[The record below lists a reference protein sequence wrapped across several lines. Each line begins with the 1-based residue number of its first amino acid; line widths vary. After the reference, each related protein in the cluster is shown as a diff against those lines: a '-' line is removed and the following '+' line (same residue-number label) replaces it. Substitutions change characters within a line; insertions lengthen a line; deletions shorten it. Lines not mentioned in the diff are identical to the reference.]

1 MPCPRGFA
9 LGLVAGC
16 LALAVPVARG
26 QDAITAPDGPGM
38 PGAESGVPGQTS
50 ILMIVI
56 APAVQ
61 QELKLDDD
69 QKNRIFALAREGQ
82 KKGRDLMQAA
92 LRGGGQ
98 GNPQAFL
105 AAGAQL
111 RQENERAV
119 SKILKPDQ
127 KERVDQILLQVDG
140 PLAVSRPEIGKK
152 IGLSQSQT
160 QKVQLTMMQM
170 MQAQR
175 QMFLA
180 ARFGGGGG
188 NGGDVMPE
196 AGQLAAGRAAMNK
209 LREDATRQLAR
220 ILTAKQREAFNT
232 LLGEPFD
239 LAKIDPALA
248 RRSAARSSDD
258 ASDDDAPKPKTK
270 RKGATPKKK
279 AAAKEKEKDAE
290 DGSTAKP

>member
-1 MPCPRGFA
+1 MSCPRGFA

-16 LALAVPVARG
+16 LALAVSDSRG

-38 PGAESGVPGQTS
+38 PGAESGVPGQTN

-61 QELKLDDD
+61 KELKLDED
-69 QKNRIFALAREGQ
+69 QKTRIFELAREGQ
-82 KKGRDLMQAA
+82 KKARDLFQAA
-92 LRGGGQ
+92 LRGGG
-98 GNPQAFL
+98 GGEGGPQAL
-105 AAGAQL
+105 MAAGAQL
-111 RQENERAV
+111 RQVNERAV

-175 QMFLA
+175 QMFMA
-180 ARFGGGGG
+180 ARFAGGAG

-196 AGQLAAGRAAMNK
+196 AVQLAAGRAAMSK
-209 LREDATRQLAR
+209 LREDA
-220 ILTAKQREAFNT
+220 
-232 LLGEPFD
+232 
-239 LAKIDPALA
+239 
-248 RRSAARSSDD
+248 
-258 ASDDDAPKPKTK
+258 
-270 RKGATPKKK
+270 
-279 AAAKEKEKDAE
+279 
-290 DGSTAKP
+290 

>member
-1 MPCPRGFA
+1 MSCPRGFA

-16 LALAVPVARG
+16 LALADPAARG
-26 QDAITAPDGPGM
+26 QDAITTPDGPGM
-38 PGAESGVPGQTS
+38 PGAEAGVPGQTN

-61 QELKLDDD
+61 QELKLDED
-69 QKNRIFALAREGQ
+69 QKTRIFELAREGQ
-82 KKGRDLMQAA
+82 KKARDLFQAA
-92 LRGGGQ
+92 LRGGGE
-98 GNPQAFL
+98 GNPQAL
-105 AAGAQL
+105 MAAGAQL

-119 SKILKPDQ
+119 SKILKPNQ

-180 ARFGGGGG
+180 ARFGGNGG
-188 NGGDVMPE
+188 NGMPE
-196 AGQLAAGRAAMNK
+196 ADQLAAWRAAMSK
-209 LREDATRQLAR
+209 LRDDATRQLAR
-220 ILTAKQREAFNT
+220 ILNAKQREAFND

-248 RRSAARSSDD
+248 RRSAARSDD
-258 ASDDDAPKPKTK
+258 ASDEDAPKAKAR
-270 RKGATPKKK
+270 RKGAMPKK
-279 AAAKEKEKDAE
+279 AANKEKAKETKD
-290 DGSTAKP
+290 DPGGKP